1 MPYTSLRS
9 LLLCVL
15 CALVVQVFSYP
26 SNLRAQDP
34 LAEMTLEQ
42 RVAQMFMV
50 TLHGGVVTEQGA
62 AFLRQ
67 WQPGAVVLF
76 AANLGT
82 PDAVTRLTNGYQQ
95 AITDADGV
103 PLLVAV
109 DQEGGVVAR
118 LTDGF
123 TVFPAPMLTAA
134 AGDEMAMQVGAAT
147 GGELSAV
154 GINMNLAPVADMETY
169 RDNPI
174 IFRRSFGSVPEYAAS
189 SVAAFVEGSQSV
201 GVLATAKHF
210 PGHGDTRQD
219 SHAVLQSLDL
229 SRERLDTVELVPFR
243 AAIDADVAAVMLAH
257 IHYPALQPGAP
268 IPASLDRRVVTDLL
282 RDELGFDGIIM
293 TDALDMNAVDITFD
307 FREAAV
313 RAVEAGVDLL
323 SFGPSFGAETQAQ
336 AIQAVIDA
344 VRSGRIPQSE
354 IDDSAARILATK
366 AQYGLLDWQP
376 LEPSS
381 AAERVASADG
391 AATME
396 ALFQRGVTVA
406 WDNGDLIPVRAE
418 QSVAMI
424 FLATRY
430 QIANDCGTYRDDI
443 DWVGVSDAPNDDE
456 IGWAVAAAQRSETT
470 IVWTQDAYL
479 NPRQQALVNAL
490 PPARTAVIALWS
502 PYDALA
508 LPDVGAFVALYS
520 PLRPAVP
527 AACAVI
533 FGAQPATGRWVVG
546 DVWW

>member
-1 MPYTSLRS
+1 MFFLSAPL
-9 LLLCVL
+9 
-15 CALVVQVFSYP
+15 
-26 SNLRAQDP
+26 NAQPDP
-34 LAEMTLEQ
+34 LANMTLEQ

-50 TLHGGVVTEQGA
+50 TLHGGVMTEQGA
-62 AFLRQ
+62 AFLQQ

-76 AANLGT
+76 AANLGA

-95 AITDADGV
+95 AITSAGGV

-134 AGDEMAMQVGAAT
+134 AGDEMAWQVGAAT
-147 GGELSAV
+147 AGELRAV

-189 SVAAFVEGSQSV
+189 SVAAFAQGSQSV

-229 SRERLDTVELVPFR
+229 SRERLDSVELVPFR

-257 IHYPALQPGAP
+257 IHYPVLQPGAP

-282 RDELGFDGIIM
+282 RDELGFEGIIM

-344 VRSGRIPQSE
+344 VRSGRIPESR
-354 IDDSAARILATK
+354 IDESAARLLAAK

-376 LEPSS
+376 LDP
-381 AAERVASADG
+381 AGAVERVAAADG

-406 WDNGDLIPVRAE
+406 WDNSDLIPVRPE
-418 QSVAMI
+418 QRVAVI

-430 QIANDCGTYRDDI
+430 QIVNDCGAYRDDI
-443 DWVGVSDAPNDDE
+443 EWVGASDSPSDDE
-456 IGWAVAAAQRSETT
+456 IGWARAAADRADTT

-479 NPRQQALVNAL
+479 NPRQQALVNAM
-490 PPARTAVIALWS
+490 PPARTAVVALWS

-533 FGAQPATGRWVVG
+533 FGAREATGRWVVG
-546 DVWW
+546 DVGL